1 MSMDECPGC
10 SSSLTRHALVQLKA
24 ALIVFII
31 AAIVFVFFLLLVRQK
46 SFKNKS
52 SIAT

>member
-10 SSSLTRHALVQLKA
+10 SSSLTSLQLKA

-31 AAIVFVFFLLLVRQK
+31 AAIVFVFFLLLVSQK